1 MSKLTKLMKSKAI
14 REGLKQAQKHV
25 VPFVK
30 KELVKR
36 KQQKK
41 R

>member
-1 MSKLTKLMKSKAI
+1 MLKLSKLMKSKAI

-25 VPFVK
+25 GPLVK
-30 KELVKR
+30 KELAKR
-36 KQQKK
+36 KQKNK